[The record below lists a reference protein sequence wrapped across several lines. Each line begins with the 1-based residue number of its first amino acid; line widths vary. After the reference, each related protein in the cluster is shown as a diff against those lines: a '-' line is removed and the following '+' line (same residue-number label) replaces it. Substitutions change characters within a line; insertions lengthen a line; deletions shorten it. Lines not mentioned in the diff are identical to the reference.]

1 MWEPRNFWPIIRR
14 MNMWYIDL
22 FGKSDGKKEGILL
35 PLLLKWMIEDF
46 VIEKYYS
53 IEMKVEVLKEKLL
66 KRLGK

>member
-1 MWEPRNFWPIIRR
+1 
-14 MNMWYIDL
+14 MWYIDL
-22 FGKSDGKKEGILL
+22 FGKSNGKKEGILL

-46 VIEKYYS
+46 VVEKYYS